1 MKYRMKLSY
10 RIVQLLLFGF
20 GFVLTLIRWLNVFN
34 SDFVVISPEITS
46 HILNF
51 LLSLLAYLT
60 IGSLWLVSGVKY
72 RFIAG
77 LGVFMIAANFIC
89 ETLFSFINTVDIV
102 DAVYGTVGV
111 VLAYIYF
118 CCAER
123 SNAVTIYHENPRAEI
138 QGSRDRDP
146 ILQ

>member
-72 RFIAG
+72 RFIPWCIYDRSG
-77 LGVFMIAANFIC
+77 L
-89 ETLFSFINTVDIV
+89 S
-102 DAVYGTVGV
+102 
-111 VLAYIYF
+111 
-118 CCAER
+118 
-123 SNAVTIYHENPRAEI
+123 
-138 QGSRDRDP
+138 RDP
-146 ILQ
+146 IYFINR